1 VQKSHCLILGI
12 ALGAGGLYLLQ
23 KSTGRAI
30 PAR

>member
-1 VQKSHCLILGI
+1 MQKSHCMLLGI
-12 ALGAGGLYLLQ
+12 LVGAGGLYLVQ